1 MPNLRV
7 LIVDDEK
14 SQRELLGGA
23 LRKQGYTV
31 VEAGSADE
39 AVAAADKR
47 FFEIALLDI
56 KMPGRSGLELLAEL
70 KAVNPDLQ
78 AIMVS
83 AHGTFETGLEAMKK
97 GAFDFLK
104 KPIDLPQLL
113 SVLGRAGE
121 RHWLLAENR
130 YLREKLEAPFLDESP
145 VILSP
150 AMKEVFSVVARAAD
164 SDATVLVRGESGTGK
179 ELVARALHRAS
190 RRAEKSFIAVNCA
203 ALPETLLE
211 AELFG
216 AEKGAYT
223 GAVARRIGRFELASG
238 GTLLLDEIGDVP
250 AAVQAKL
257 LRVLEQKSF
266 ERLGGTETIKSDCR
280 LVAATNQ
287 NLEEMVK
294 QGKFREDLYYRLN
307 VIQIVIP
314 PLRERPDDIL
324 PLIDSCIKRFNRGRR
339 GQVAGITA
347 AAKDALLSYR
357 WPGNVRE
364 LINAV
369 ERACVLARGDVLD
382 AQDFPLSEAG
392 KIREGPA
399 GVSADLPTLPLAEVE
414 KRHILRALQYH
425 EWALA
430 QTAESLGIHRN
441 TLRLKMKEYGIE
453 QGAA

>member
-1 MPNLRV
+1 
-7 LIVDDEK
+7 
-14 SQRELLGGA
+14 
-23 LRKQGYTV
+23 
-31 VEAGSADE
+31 
-39 AVAAADKR
+39 
-47 FFEIALLDI
+47 
-56 KMPGRSGLELLAEL
+56 
-70 KAVNPDLQ
+70 
-78 AIMVS
+78 
-83 AHGTFETGLEAMKK
+83 
-97 GAFDFLK
+97 
-104 KPIDLPQLL
+104 
-113 SVLGRAGE
+113 
-121 RHWLLAENR
+121 
-130 YLREKLEAPFLDESP
+130 
-145 VILSP
+145 
-150 AMKEVFSVVARAAD
+150 VVALAAD

-190 RRAEKSFIAVNCA
+190 KRAEKSFIAVNCA

-223 GAVARRIGRFELASG
+223 GAVARRVGRFELASG

-250 AAVQAKL
+250 AAIQAKL

-294 QGKFREDLYYRLN
+294 QGKFRDDLYYRLN
-307 VIQIVIP
+307 VIQIVLP
-314 PLRERPDDIL
+314 PLRERPEDIL

-339 GQVAGITA
+339 DPVTGITA
-347 AAKDALLSYR
+347 AAKDALLSYH

-364 LINAV
+364 LLNAV

-382 AQDFPLSEAG
+382 ASDFPLGSSGKTGEGAG
-392 KIREGPA
+392 A
-399 GVSADLPTLPLAEVE
+399 TSVDSPTLALAEVE

-425 EWALA
+425 QWALA
-430 QTAESLGIHRN
+430 QSAESLGIHRN

-453 QGAA
+453 QG